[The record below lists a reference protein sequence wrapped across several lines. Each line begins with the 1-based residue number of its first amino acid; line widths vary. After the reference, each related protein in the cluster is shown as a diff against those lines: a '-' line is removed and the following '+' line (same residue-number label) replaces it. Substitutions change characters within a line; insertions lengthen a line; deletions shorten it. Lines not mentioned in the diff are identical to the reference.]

1 MLDDKIKSQLIDLWN
16 SNDGVFDARDLK
28 LYGLDFSQIPF
39 GEYKKAHDL
48 FVNWM
53 GDKKFHDKLNN
64 LLAGKH
70 RVELEDDSIMEF
82 YVDSYALENAPFKIK
97 YPKTVALNVIPTEFD
112 DTLEHEMLESM
123 AKDAIQEYFNED
135 VRLDN
140 LGLIVLGVDLPDEY

>member
-39 GEYKKAHDL
+39 GEYKKTHDL

-53 GDKKFHDKLNN
+53 GNKKFQDKLNN

-70 RVELEDDSIMEF
+70 RVELEDGSIMEF
-82 YVDSYALENAPFKIK
+82 YVDSYALENAPFKIRF
-97 YPKTVALNVIPTEFD
+97 PKTVALKVVPTEFD
-112 DTLEHEMLESM
+112 NTLEHEMLESM
-123 AKDAIQEYFNED
+123 AIDAIQEYFNED

-140 LGLIVLGVDLPDEY
+140 LGLIVLGVDLPDKY